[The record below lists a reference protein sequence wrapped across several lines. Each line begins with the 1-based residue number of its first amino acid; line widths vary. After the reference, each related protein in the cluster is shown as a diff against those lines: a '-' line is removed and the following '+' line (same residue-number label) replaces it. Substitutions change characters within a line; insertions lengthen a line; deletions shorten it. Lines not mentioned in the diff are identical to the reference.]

1 MNWNNGINKEQV
13 KEPAEGT
20 QTIEERHEENIEL
33 QGNPTAPEP
42 LNEEMVDVPL
52 EPMQTVEVIH
62 EENIEWKEQATTPE
76 PMSGNYALD
85 QELVKKP
92 VEETQTMEAKQEENK
107 GWQEQVTTPKA
118 VETGP
123 LPWLK
128 GEENDELRT
137 RWNSIQIEFV
147 NEPRKS
153 VEQADALV
161 AETLERIEQAFS
173 NQRTTLNAGWIN
185 HADIATEDLRIAL
198 QSYRSFFNRLL
209 AL

>member
-1 MNWNNGINKEQV
+1 MNWNNGINEELV
-13 KEPAEGT
+13 KEPVEGT
-20 QTIEERHEENIEL
+20 QIIEEKHEEKIDW
-33 QGNPTAPEP
+33 QAHPTAPEL
-42 LNEEMVDVPL
+42 LNEEIAVISIDT
-52 EPMQTVEVIH
+52 MQTVE
-62 EENIEWKEQATTPE
+62 TR
-76 PMSGNYALD
+76 
-85 QELVKKP
+85 
-92 VEETQTMEAKQEENK
+92 QEENK
-107 GWQEQVTTPKA
+107 GWQEQVIVPKA

-161 AETLERIEQAFS
+161 AETLQRIEQAFS
-173 NQRTTLNAGWIN
+173 NQRTTLNEGWIN